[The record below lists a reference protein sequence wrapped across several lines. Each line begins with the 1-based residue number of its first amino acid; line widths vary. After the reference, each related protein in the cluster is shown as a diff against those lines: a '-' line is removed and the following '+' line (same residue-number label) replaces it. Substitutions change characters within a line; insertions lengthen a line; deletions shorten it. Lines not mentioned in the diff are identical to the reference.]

1 MTLYK
6 YIAKDQDGKIYE
18 RTVEAKSRL
27 DIYGIIRQEGGTVV
41 TVKETSHFMP
51 GLSFNNLF
59 GSIKTQ
65 EKINFAKN
73 LGLMMEAG
81 LPLVR
86 ALAVMGKQTRNL
98 SLKKLLSELEED
110 VRAGKTLS
118 ESLGKRPKIFSTL
131 FVSMVKAGEESG
143 KVSQA
148 LSMVASQM
156 EKSHSLAKKVRGAMI
171 YPAIIIAIMIIL
183 AVLLLMFMVPTLT
196 ATFEGIGAKLPLS
209 TRMMIYLSSFLVD
222 HTLFVVSAF
231 IFIVASVILFAKSS
245 AGRRLADTIFL
256 RLPIIGEMTRE
267 FESAR
272 TTRTLS
278 SLLSSGVEIVVAMD
292 VTTDV
297 VQNHFYKKALLS
309 AKAAVEKGE
318 PMSGIFMEY
327 DRLYPPFVGEM
338 VLVGEETG
346 RIADMLSGVAD
357 YYENEVD
364 QKTKNLS
371 TIIEPVL
378 MVIIGAGVGMFA
390 ISMLAPTY
398 SLVDYIQ

>member
-1 MTLYK
+1 MTLFKYK
-6 YIAKDQDGKIYE
+6 ATDKSGKFYE

-27 DIYGIIRQEGGTVV
+27 DIYGVIRQEGGTVV

-86 ALAVMGKQTRNL
+86 SLSVMGKQTRNL
-98 SLKKLLSELEED
+98 ALKNLWSEPKED
-110 VRAGKTLS
+110 VRAGKPLS

-171 YPAIIIAIMIIL
+171 YPIIIISIMIIL

-209 TRMMIYLSSFLVD
+209 TRVTIYLSSFLVE
-222 HTLFVVSAF
+222 HTLLVISLFILVAMSA
-231 IFIVASVILFAKSS
+231 ILFAKSRV
-245 AGRRLADTIFL
+245 GRRLADTVFL
-256 RLPIIGEMTRE
+256 QLPIIGEMIRE

-272 TTRTLS
+272 TARTLS
-278 SLLSSGVEIVVAMD
+278 SLLSSGIEIVVAMD

-297 VQNHFYKKALLS
+297 AQNHFYKQALAR
-309 AKAAVEKGE
+309 AKGAVEKGE
-318 PMSGIFMEY
+318 PMSTIFMEY
-327 DRLYPPFVGEM
+327 GTLYPPFVGEM

-346 RIADMLSGVAD
+346 HISDMLSGVAN

-378 MVIIGAGVGMFA
+378 MIIIGAGV
-390 ISMLAPTY
+390 
-398 SLVDYIQ
+398 